1 MDNMKAYTFRKLNA
15 TDVFLMF
22 KIISKIGINKFR
34 ECFKGDD
41 LQQMIKDVTNGG
53 DAAVVGV
60 SVALEM
66 ANVVIGNL
74 PTCENE
80 IYEMLANT
88 SDLTVEQVKGL
99 DLATFIEM
107 VIDFIKKEEFKDF
120 MKVVSK
126 LFKSEN

>member
-1 MDNMKAYTFRKLNA
+1 MDNVKTYTFRKLNA

-22 KIISKIGINKFR
+22 KIISKIGINEFR
-34 ECFKGDD
+34 ACFKDD
-41 LQQMIKDVTNGG
+41 DIQQMIKDVTGAGN
-53 DAAVVGV
+53 AAVVGV

-66 ANVVIGNL
+66 ANVVLGNL
-74 PTCENE
+74 PKCENE

-99 DLATFIEM
+99 DLGTFIEM
-107 VIDFIKKEEFKDF
+107 VIDFIRKEEFKDF